1 MYLAPK
7 LDTMRLLPSKQIL
20 SKPGCTA
27 CLMLML
33 GLVCIRASADPY
45 YSWQVENFA
54 INAPL
59 GGLQGDADRG
69 KQLSIAPEKGACL
82 TCHEMPIPEED
93 FHGTIGPSLIG
104 IATRLSE
111 GELRLRVVDE
121 KLINPE
127 TVMPGYYRHPKHFN
141 LVAEDYQG
149 KTYLT
154 AQEVEDVVAYLMT
167 LK

>member
-1 MYLAPK
+1 MSPI
-7 LDTMRLLPSKQIL
+7 QL
-20 SKPGCTA
+20 SK
-27 CLMLML
+27 MLPKRSFIASIFILL
-33 GLVCIRASADPY
+33 GVVTTNVFADPY
-45 YSWQVENFA
+45 YSWQMENFA

-59 GGLQGDADRG
+59 GGLKGNVERG
-69 KQLSIAPEKGACL
+69 KHISIAPEKGACL

-93 FHGTIGPSLIG
+93 FHGNIGPSLIG
-104 IATRLSE
+104 IASRLSE

-127 TVMPGYYRHPKHFN
+127 TVMPGYYRHPKYLN
-141 LVAEDYQG
+141 LVAEDYAG